1 MTEYSEI
8 ICDYFMVQQDDVRL
22 QDELEDNPAKFFRK
36 MALYMKNAIPLFNRP
51 PDIRA
56 WLKHT
61 EADFDDYSEETTSI
75 LNDGDVIET
84 GKTGYTLCSAG
95 VLEEDDLGQLK
106 YTPIE
111 VEYDAESGDV
121 TLLEVVG
128 SGVELQF
135 DFYTDG
141 YFEHDLTEEMKNILG
156 MCLQYVWE
164 KRFAGDFL
172 YRTPKIR
179 DKSFDTGNEA
189 NWTTKETERL
199 RTVYGQLNSAMIA
212 FEQALSAN
220 ETIPNAFRH
229 RMPAP

>member
-8 ICDYFMVQQDDVRL
+8 ICDYFMVQQSDVRL
-22 QDELEDNPAKFFRK
+22 QDELDENPAKFFRK
-36 MALYMKNAIPLFNRP
+36 MSMYMKNAIPLFNRP
-51 PDIRA
+51 PDVRE
-56 WLKHT
+56 WLAHT
-61 EADFDDYSEETTSI
+61 EADFDDYSVETTGAFS
-75 LNDGDVIET
+75 DGDVIVT

-95 VLEEDDLGQLK
+95 VLEEDDFGQPK

-111 VEYDAESGDV
+111 VEYDAETGDV

-128 SGVELQF
+128 SGVEIQF

-141 YFEHDLTEEMKNILG
+141 YFDKDLTAEMKNILG
-156 MCLQYVWE
+156 LCVQYVWE
-164 KRFAGDFL
+164 RRFANDFL

-189 NWTTKETERL
+189 NWNTKETERL
-199 RTVYGQLNSAMIA
+199 KTIYGQLNSAMIA

-220 ETIPNAFRH
+220 ETIPNAFKH
-229 RMPAP
+229 KMPSV